1 MTEDPFD
8 RLLDA
13 MPKIAQVVNEFRS
26 EEVQRRAFEA
36 LPPGHLGRDRRRST
50 RRPDAGPAGHKW
62 GGRRWGLQHRRRV
75 GHC

>member
-1 MTEDPFD
+1 VIVTEDPFD

-36 LPPGHLGRDRRRST
+36 LLATLSLIGNSARCQHHRRS
-50 RRPDAGPAGHKW
+50 AA
-62 GGRRWGLQHRRRV
+62 
-75 GHC
+75 